1 LNPVSRRSIVG
12 DGMAAVYSIL
22 VFPVLATRPASNV
35 KGLGRGFDSGE
46 TPPAAID
53 GGINHLC

>member
-1 LNPVSRRSIVG
+1 
-12 DGMAAVYSIL
+12 MAAVYSIL